1 MFPSSHCS
9 LSASISPSWSHPV
22 GAQSS
27 GHAYG
32 VSLLSTHVP
41 VGVQI
46 PQSCRQPTMSSPS
59 SSSQSRSSSHSGPP
73 VVVVVVL
80 VVVGSSVVLVV
91 GVVVLVDGV
100 VVDVVAELVSPVE
113 VTSVVVSVELSAVG
127 DVQAERNA
135 RSGAMRR

>member
-1 MFPSSHCS
+1 M
-9 LSASISPSWSHPV
+9 
-22 GAQSS
+22 
-27 GHAYG
+27 
-32 VSLLSTHVP
+32 
-41 VGVQI
+41 
-46 PQSCRQPTMSSPS
+46 
-59 SSSQSRSSSHSGPP
+59 
-73 VVVVVVL
+73 VVVL